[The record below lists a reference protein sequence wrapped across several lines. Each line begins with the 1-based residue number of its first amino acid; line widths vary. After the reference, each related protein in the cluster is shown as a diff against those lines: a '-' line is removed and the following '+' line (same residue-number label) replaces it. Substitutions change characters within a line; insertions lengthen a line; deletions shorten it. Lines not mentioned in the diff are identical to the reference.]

1 MAILPQ
7 RFAPDQCQAVAR
19 EVLAARR
26 GQPGGLLPILH
37 EIQDRLGAV
46 PPDLLPMI
54 AEELCLSRAEVH
66 GVVSFYHDFRA
77 SPPGRHVLKLCQAE
91 ACQSMGVKAL
101 TAELEQRLG
110 LPLGETLEDG
120 SLSFEA
126 VYCLGNCA
134 CAPSAMLN
142 GELHGRVD
150 AEELMALL
158 AEQETLA

>member
-7 RFAPDQCQAVAR
+7 RFAPDQCQAVVR

-26 GQPGGLLPILH
+26 GQPGALLPILH
-37 EIQDRLGAV
+37 DIQDRLGAV

-91 ACQSMGVKAL
+91 ACQSMGVKTL

-110 LPLGETLEDG
+110 VSLGETLEDG

>member
-7 RFAPDQCQAVAR
+7 RFAPEQCLAVAR
-19 EVLAARR
+19 EVLAAHRD
-26 GQPGGLLPILH
+26 QPGALLPILH
-37 EIQDRLGAV
+37 DIQDRLGAV

-101 TAELEQRLG
+101 TAALEQRLG
-110 LPLGETLEDG
+110 VSLGETLEDG

>member
-26 GQPGGLLPILH
+26 GQPGALLPILH
-37 EIQDRLGAV
+37 DIQDRLGAV

-110 LPLGETLEDG
+110 VPLGETLEDG

>member
-26 GQPGGLLPILH
+26 GQPGALLPILH
-37 EIQDRLGAV
+37 DIQDRLGAV

-101 TAELEQRLG
+101 TAALEQRLG
-110 LPLGETLEDG
+110 VSLGETLEDG

>member
-19 EVLAARR
+19 EVFAARR
-26 GQPGGLLPILH
+26 GQPGALLPILH
-37 EIQDRLGAV
+37 DIQDRLGAV

-91 ACQSMGVKAL
+91 ACQSMGVKTL

-110 LPLGETLEDG
+110 VSLGETLEDG

>member
-26 GQPGGLLPILH
+26 GQPGALLPILH
-37 EIQDRLGAV
+37 DIQDRLGAV

>member
-26 GQPGGLLPILH
+26 GQPGALLPILH
-37 EIQDRLGAV
+37 DIQDRLGAV

-91 ACQSMGVKAL
+91 ACQSMGVKTL

-110 LPLGETLEDG
+110 VSLGETLEDG

>member
-1 MAILPQ
+1 MDTGHHVITGIVAEALQRHAADEGALMPVLHAI
-7 RFAPDQCQAVAR
+7 QA
-19 EVLAARR
+19 
-26 GQPGGLLPILH
+26 
-37 EIQDRLGAV
+37 RLGHVPAEAV
-46 PPDLLPMI
+46 PLI
-54 AEELCLSRAEVH
+54 ATGLNLSRAEVH

>member
-26 GQPGGLLPILH
+26 GQPGALLPILH
-37 EIQDRLGAV
+37 DIQDRLGAV

-66 GVVSFYHDFRA
+66 GVVSFYHDFRS

>member
-1 MAILPQ
+1 MAILSQ
-7 RFAPDQCQAVAR
+7 RFAPEQCQAVAR

-26 GQPGGLLPILH
+26 GQPGALLPILH
-37 EIQDRLGAV
+37 DIQDRLGAV

-101 TAELEQRLG
+101 TAEMEQKLG

-134 CAPSAMLN
+134 CAPNAMLN

-150 AEELMALL
+150 AQELLALL
-158 AEQETLA
+158 AEQESRA

>member
-7 RFAPDQCQAVAR
+7 RFAPEQCQAVAR

-26 GQPGGLLPILH
+26 GQPGALLPILH
-37 EIQDRLGAV
+37 DIQDRLGAV

-101 TAELEQRLG
+101 TAELEQKLG

-134 CAPSAMLN
+134 CAPNAMLN

-150 AEELMALL
+150 AQELLALL
-158 AEQETLA
+158 AEQESRA

>member
-7 RFAPDQCQAVAR
+7 RFAPEQCLAVAR
-19 EVLAARR
+19 EVLAAHRD
-26 GQPGGLLPILH
+26 QPGALLPILH
-37 EIQDRLGAV
+37 DIQDRLGAV

-134 CAPSAMLN
+134 CAPRAMLN

>member
-26 GQPGGLLPILH
+26 GQPGALLPILH
-37 EIQDRLGAV
+37 DIQDRLGAV

-101 TAELEQRLG
+101 SAELEQRLG
-110 LPLGETLEDG
+110 VPLGETLEDG

>member
-26 GQPGGLLPILH
+26 GQPGALLPILH
-37 EIQDRLGAV
+37 DIQDRLGAV

-134 CAPSAMLN
+134 CAPNAMLN

-150 AEELMALL
+150 AQELLALL
-158 AEQETLA
+158 AEQEMRA

>member
-26 GQPGGLLPILH
+26 GQPGALLPILH
-37 EIQDRLGAV
+37 DIQDRLGAV

-110 LPLGETLEDG
+110 LSLGETLEDG

-134 CAPSAMLN
+134 CAPNAMLN

>member
-26 GQPGGLLPILH
+26 GQPGALLPILH
-37 EIQDRLGAV
+37 DIKDRLGAV